1 MPDLPVVQDYFWQRV
16 QVLKLQQLQQKE
28 RRQRLKSCI
37 FCAFHCMSGTKK
49 SIESLYIL
57 LLGHAHE
64 QTSQFSAK
72 LF

>member
-37 FCAFHCMSGTKK
+37 FVPFVSGTKENRLK
-49 SIESLYIL
+49 VFI
-57 LLGHAHE
+57 
-64 QTSQFSAK
+64 FC
-72 LF
+72 F

>member
-37 FCAFHCMSGTKK
+37 FVPFVSGTKK
-49 SIESLYIL
+49 IN
-57 LLGHAHE
+57 
-64 QTSQFSAK
+64 
-72 LF
+72 